1 MLSTAV
7 PTSNAADQTARF
19 APTCFQVL
27 RQMHGSQR
35 LAFNIDMCD
44 VISDFLFAFSVQES
58 KYNTLVLIFAFIGLV
73 TVVSKLLV
81 LRRAFLNEVDGWDQ
95 TLQLIYIGYIN
106 IILEDIP
113 QMILLFVIVGDNRW
127 TFFPKCSLGISI
139 ISVAWKLIQELLV
152 MNRYTVTD
160 ETRQRQTPCEKFFC
174 KTKEDSHHNP
184 THHIPT
190 PHIPT
195 PHIPTH
201 HIPTHHIPTHHIP
214 TPHIPT
220 HHIPTPQMPTHHIPT
235 HHNPTQNTQIPSVS
249 DQTKINPGTTV
260 YHGNVTNNNGTYHK
274 NVMTNNGNIVSLGG
288 TMSM

>member
-19 APTCFQVL
+19 APTCFQAF

-35 LAFNIDMCD
+35 LALNIDMCD

-139 ISVAWKLIQELLV
+139 ISVAWKLIQEFLV
-152 MNRYTVTD
+152 MNKYIVKD

-174 KTKEDSHHNP
+174 KTKDSF
-184 THHIPT
+184 
-190 PHIPT
+190 
-195 PHIPTH
+195 
-201 HIPTHHIPTHHIP
+201 
-214 TPHIPT
+214 
-220 HHIPTPQMPTHHIPT
+220 HIPT
-235 HHNPTQNTQIPSVS
+235 HHNPTHHSPTHHNPAQNTQISSDS
-249 DQTKINPGTTV
+249 DQTKINPGTII
-260 YHGNVTNNNGTYHK
+260 HRGNVTNNNGTYHK
-274 NVMTNNGNIVSLGG
+274 NVMSNNGNIVNTGG
-288 TMSM
+288 TITM